1 MGCTHTLFMKVLTN
15 TLFSL
20 RASKK
25 LRIVEPVAET
35 DSRSDK

>member
-1 MGCTHTLFMKVLTN
+1 MGCIYTLFMKVLTN
-15 TLFSL
+15 ALFGL

-25 LRIVEPVAET
+25 VRIVEPVAET

>member
-1 MGCTHTLFMKVLTN
+1 MGCTSTLFMKVLTN
-15 TLFSL
+15 TLFGL

-35 DSRSDK
+35 GSRSDK